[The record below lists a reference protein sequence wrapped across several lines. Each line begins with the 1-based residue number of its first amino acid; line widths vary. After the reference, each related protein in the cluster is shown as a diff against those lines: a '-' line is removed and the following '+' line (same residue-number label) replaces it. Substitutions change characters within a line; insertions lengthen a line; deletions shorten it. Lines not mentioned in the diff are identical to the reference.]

1 MRRNTLLLVGAG
13 VLLIG
18 TCLFV
23 FLPEFLPESGHFPR
37 IQAEGTKDKAK
48 TGEQSRPSSEQGDPS
63 LPMVLVGK
71 VEERPQVT
79 RRKYVGAFEPI
90 QEVDVVSRVTGYIEK
105 QSFKEGNSVKPDTV
119 LFEME
124 KIRYEAAY
132 EAAVAKVVS
141 CEAQIATTGAK
152 LKQVEAR
159 LLYAQNNYNRNKEL
173 YEQGGNLVTKD
184 TVENIKSVLDA
195 QVAEMAAV
203 KAEELA
209 AKAGLDAAKA
219 DLKLA
224 QDDLEHT
231 TIRAMI
237 TGRAGRVNRTIG
249 NYVTPQSGTLVTIIQ
264 MDPIYLRFSM
274 SEKDFTSMFGNIDA
288 LKKTATLRIELAN
301 GKMYA
306 EPGTISFI
314 DNKMVS
320 TTNTI
325 NIWATFPN
333 AQEFLNPG
341 GVATVYLDKSEDTKL
356 PAVRESAVMFDG
368 RRHSVY
374 VVGKDNIIEKR
385 QVEPATSAEGFQS
398 LFSGVKPGET
408 VVIDGTHK
416 IRFIPGPD
424 GKILPVKINP
434 SLKATLSPETVRG
447 IDGSKS
453 K

>member
-1 MRRNTLLLVGAG
+1 MRRNTLLLIGVG

-23 FLPEFLPESGHFPR
+23 FLPEFLPESGHFPSV
-37 IQAEGTKDKAK
+37 QADGTDEKAPA
-48 TGEQSRPSSEQGDPS
+48 QSSDAASPQGDPS
-63 LPMVLVGK
+63 LPTVLVGK
-71 VEERPQVT
+71 VEERPLIT
-79 RRKYVGAFEPI
+79 LRKYVGGFEPI

-105 QSFKEGNSVKPDTV
+105 QLFKEGNLVKPDTI

-141 CEAQIATTGAK
+141 CEAQIATTGAR

-173 YEQGGNLVTKD
+173 FEQGGNLVTKD

-195 QVAEMAAV
+195 QLAEMAAA
-203 KAEELA
+203 KADELA

-219 DLKLA
+219 ELKLA
-224 QDDLEHT
+224 KDDLEHT
-231 TIRAMI
+231 TVRAMI
-237 TGRAGRVNRTIG
+237 TGRVGRVNYTVG
-249 NYVTPQSGTLVTIIQ
+249 NYVTPQSGTMVSIVQ

-274 SEKDFTSMFGNIDA
+274 SEKDFTLMFGNVEN
-288 LKKTATLRIELAN
+288 LKKTATVRIELAN
-301 GKMYA
+301 GKMYD

-314 DNKMVS
+314 DNQMVS

-325 NIWATFPN
+325 NIWATFAN
-333 AQEFLNPG
+333 TREYLNPG
-341 GVATVYLDKSEDTKL
+341 GVATVYLAKNEEKKL

-368 RRHSVY
+368 RHHSVY
-374 VVGKDNIIEKR
+374 VVGKDNVIEKR
-385 QVEPATSAEGFQS
+385 LIEPASSSDGFQS
-398 LFSGVKPGET
+398 IFSGVKVGET
-408 VVIDGTHK
+408 IVIDGTHK
-416 IRFIPGPD
+416 IRLVPGPD
-424 GKILPVKINP
+424 GKIMPVKVNP
-434 SLKATLSPETVRG
+434 SWKPTLGTETTGGV
-447 IDGSKS
+447 DGSKD